1 MDGDQGRGL
10 TLAEIDTP
18 TAPAPPEPEPEP
30 TPERRPRRRKK
41 RASSKEES
49 GVWYPR
55 WYWPSFTVPGTL
67 FLIFMFILPVYV
79 VISVAFG
86 AVDFRNFGAAVPY
99 YAPWWWS
106 FTTFNS
112 TLSKFYSGTH
122 IYLDPLMRTFE
133 YVLAASV
140 ICLVLGYAVA
150 YYTARFATKYKGLIL
165 ILLISP
171 FWISY
176 LMRIYAWQGLLD
188 TNGPINWLLR
198 PIGFRDTNFLAGKS
212 ITVIMGL
219 VYGYIPFMILPL
231 FASLDRIQE
240 SLLEAGRD
248 LGASG
253 RQTFW
258 RVTVPLSRPAILAG
272 IVIVTL
278 PMFGDYYTNDLLG
291 STKTSMFGNLI
302 TTQREAVQSGG
313 VTATASLVLILSVI
327 VLVPMLYY
335 LRETRRQAEQ
345 A

>member
-1 MDGDQGRGL
+1 M
-10 TLAEIDTP
+10 
-18 TAPAPPEPEPEP
+18 
-30 TPERRPRRRKK
+30 
-41 RASSKEES
+41 
-49 GVWYPR
+49 
-55 WYWPSFTVPGTL
+55 
-67 FLIFMFILPVYV
+67 
-79 VISVAFG
+79 
-86 AVDFRNFGAAVPY
+86 
-99 YAPWWWS
+99 
-106 FTTFNS
+106 
-112 TLSKFYSGTH
+112 
-122 IYLDPLMRTFE
+122 
-133 YVLAASV
+133 AASV

-150 YYTARFATKYKGLIL
+150 YYTARCATKYKGLIL

-188 TNGPINWLLR
+188 AQRSDQLAASPV
-198 PIGFRDTNFLAGKS
+198 GFGQTNFLAGKS
-212 ITVIMGL
+212 ITVILGL

-231 FASLDRIQE
+231 YASLDRIQE

-253 RQTFW
+253 AQTFW

-302 TTQREAVQSGG
+302 ASNARRTAASTT
-313 VTATASLVLILSVI
+313 TAALVLILSVI
-327 VLVPMLYY
+327 VLVPMMYY